1 MAFTAAILGLGN
13 IGRCVLRAIEL
24 VPDCTCVGV
33 VRRQTSIGTTPYD
46 LRGVPDF
53 PSFDD
58 LCEHVEKPD
67 VVIMGLPSRL
77 CPGAAGELLS
87 RGFCTVDSFD
97 IHDRIVEVV
106 GHLENAA
113 IKGHSVAVTA
123 AGWDPGTDSVQRALF
138 EAMTPVGTTFTNFG
152 RGRSMGHSTAVRSI
166 EGVADATAI
175 TIPLGGGRHSR
186 HVYIV
191 LEKGYTAEQVE
202 AAIKADPYFA
212 HDPLVVTVV
221 KDSAALDLVADA
233 SHGVVMER
241 IGASGAAHNQ
251 QLRFEMRIDNPALT
265 AQVLVASAR
274 AAVRLH
280 QDERYG
286 CYTLI
291 DIPPIMLLSGD
302 RMELLGRLV

>member
-1 MAFTAAILGLGN
+1 MAFTAAVLGLGN
-13 IGRCVLRAIEL
+13 IGRCVLRAIER
-24 VPDCTCVGV
+24 VPDVTCVGV

-77 CPGAAGELLS
+77 SPGAAAELLT

-97 IHDRIVEVV
+97 IHERIVEVV
-106 GHLENAA
+106 GSLENKAE
-113 IKGHSVAVTA
+113 KGHAVAVTA
-123 AGWDPGTDSVQRALF
+123 AGWDPGTDSIQRALF

-166 EGVADATAI
+166 AGVADATAI

-186 HVYIV
+186 HVFVV
-191 LEKGYTAEQVE
+191 LEPGYTLEQVE
-202 AAIKADPYFA
+202 AAIKNDPYFA
-212 HDPLVVTVV
+212 HDPLQVTAV
-221 KDSAALDLVADA
+221 KDSAALELVADA
-233 SHGVVMER
+233 SHGVMMER
-241 IGASGAAHNQ
+241 IGASGSAANQ

-265 AQVLVASAR
+265 AQILVASAR
-274 AAVRLH
+274 AAVRLRNLE
-280 QDERYG
+280 QYG

-291 DIPPIMLLSGD
+291 DIPPIMLLPGD